1 MTVTRALRQS
11 LAASGVGRSDG
22 FRWRGT
28 EVSRLE
34 GFTDAVFAFA
44 VTLLVVSLEVP
55 RTFSDLLVVMRGF
68 FAFAICFAVLIG
80 IWHEHYVFF
89 RRYGFQDGATIWLNA
104 ALLFVVL
111 FYVYPLKFLFTL
123 VVNQFFVHGPAEP
136 AVSIEPSQARDLF
149 VIYGAGVIAVFSMFA
164 LLYAHALR
172 RRAML
177 GLDAIETFETRSS
190 IARNLMAAGVGV
202 VSILIALAVPGRL
215 VGLAGYAYFFFGPV
229 FALHGAVAGA
239 RRKRMIAA
247 NPVR

>member
-123 VVNQFFVHGPAEP
+123 VVNQLFVHGSAE
-136 AVSIEPSQARDLF
+136 AAGQIEPSQARDLF

-164 LLYAHALR
+164 LLYVHALR

-177 GLDAIETFETRSS
+177 GLDPVETFETRSS
-190 IARNLMAAGVGV
+190 IVRNLMAAGVGV
-202 VSILIALAVPGRL
+202 VSIIIALTVPQRL
-215 VGLAGYAYFFFGPV
+215 VGLAGYAYFLFGPV
-229 FALHGAVAGA
+229 FALHGALAGA
-239 RRKRMIAA
+239 RRKSL
-247 NPVR
+247 

>member
-11 LAASGVGRSDG
+11 FAASGVGRSDG

-89 RRYGFQDGATIWLNA
+89 RRYGIQDGATIWLNA

-123 VVNQFFVHGPAEP
+123 VVNQLFVHGPEA
-136 AVSIEPSQARDLF
+136 AGQIEPSQARDLF
-149 VIYGAGVIAVFSMFA
+149 VIYGAGVIAVFSMLA
-164 LLYAHALR
+164 LLYVHALR
-172 RRAML
+172 RRTML
-177 GLDAIETFETRSS
+177 GLDPVETFETRSS

-202 VSILIALAVPGRL
+202 VSILIALAVPQRL
-215 VGLAGYAYFFFGPV
+215 VGLAGYAYFLFGPV
-229 FALHGAVAGA
+229 FALHGAMAGA
-239 RRKRMIAA
+239 RRRRMPAA
-247 NPVR
+247 SAGR